1 MTMLVSAI
9 NKRLSQN
16 KLEMASVFSFQI
28 EVIVIFL
35 CKRVYEPIFEEFIF
49 SNCIFRSYKLSK
61 RQLLQDYVQ

>member
-1 MTMLVSAI
+1 MTMFVSAI
-9 NKRLSQN
+9 
-16 KLEMASVFSFQI
+16 FSFQI